1 MGQLKRLVL
10 GALLAGFFSATPALA
25 EFDWHRSTGGVP
37 PQAEGDDFYFR
48 GTGGVPPQAV
58 SNELFARGSGGMAPQ
73 PHAE

>member
-1 MGQLKRLVL
+1 MNRLKQLAA
-10 GALLAGFFSATPALA
+10 GALLTASFSATPALA
-25 EFDWHRSTGGVP
+25 DFDWYRSTGGVP

-58 SNELFARGSGGMAPQ
+58 SNELFARGSGGIAPQ